1 MTVVEALPRK
11 RTEATLLGGRYRLAE
26 RLGSTGGIPVWRAT
40 DEILGRPVTAHLLPA
55 WTPVRPGV
63 AAAVQ
68 AGARVNDTRI
78 ATVFDA
84 DYGAGRPYIVSEWAC
99 DPDLEQLLLTGLPGA
114 ALAALIVAD
123 AAAAI
128 AAAHDAGRPHL
139 CLGPRSL
146 HWGRSGIK
154 VTGLGIDA
162 ALCGADASNP
172 AVTDTTDL
180 ARILYALL
188 TGYWPGD
195 GDTMLPAATRS
206 RAGFPEPRRIRPG
219 VPSILNAITCHAL
232 HGQPGWG
239 RPSIFTPAELAATL
253 RSAQRSMLEC
263 AVSPAE
269 RAAMSRRASHR
280 TFGLNQWSDHCQSP
294 IVTLRG

>member
-1 MTVVEALPRK
+1 
-11 RTEATLLGGRYRLAE
+11 LLGGRYRLVE
-26 RLGSTGGIPVWRAT
+26 RLGRTGGIPVWQAT
-40 DEILGRPVTAHLLPA
+40 DEILRRPVTAHLLPA
-55 WTPVRPGV
+55 WVPVQPGV

-68 AGARVNDTRI
+68 AGAQVTDTRI
-78 ATVFDA
+78 ATVYDA
-84 DYGAGRPYIVSEWAC
+84 DYSAGRPYIVSEWAG
-99 DPDLEQLLLTGLPGA
+99 DPDLEQLLLTGLPSPG
-114 ALAALIVAD
+114 LAALIVAD

-128 AAAHDAGRPHL
+128 AAAHIAGRPHL

-146 HWGRSGIK
+146 HWGRGGIK

-162 ALCGADASNP
+162 ALSGTYSSNP

-188 TGYWPGD
+188 TGYWPGEKN
-195 GDTMLPAATRS
+195 TVLPTATRS
-206 RAGFPEPRRIRPG
+206 PAGFPEPRRIRPG

-239 RPSIFTPAELAATL
+239 EPSIFTPAQLAAAL

-263 AVSPAE
+263 AVSPAQ
-269 RAAMSRRASHR
+269 RAGRFGVHGSRATVRS
-280 TFGLNQWSDHCQSP
+280 C
-294 IVTLRG
+294 